1 MNKITLSLAGLGL
14 AATLGA
20 AQAALVYEQTPL
32 TAPNVGSVWTSHFE
46 PGFGGWRT
54 MDDFQLGQDA
64 ALGRVT
70 WRGVYLDSANG
81 ALVNGV
87 PNTANWTVSF
97 WSDASGPDA
106 PLFSV
111 TVADAAVTRSA
122 VPGGG
127 QFGGPVDLYDF
138 DLLLP
143 GSFAASAN
151 VKYWFSVLSDSAQPD
166 WYPLFGWTMAS
177 GAGTVPQTS
186 FQQSFTP
193 AGDVSGEFIRNGNR
207 AFALYTVPEPA
218 SLALVGLALVAGVAS
233 RRPRRAAAPA

>member
-1 MNKITLSLAGLGL
+1 MNKIALTLAGLSL

-20 AQAALVYEQTPL
+20 AHAALVYEQAPL
-32 TAPNVGSVWTSHFE
+32 AAPNVGSVWTSHFE
-46 PGFGGWRT
+46 PGAGGWRT
-54 MDDFQLGQDA
+54 MDDFQLNQGA

-81 ALVNGV
+81 GLVNGV
-87 PNTANWTVSF
+87 PNTANWTVSI

-106 PLFSV
+106 QLFSV
-111 TVADAAVTRSA
+111 TVADAAVSRTA
-122 VPGGG
+122 VAGGG

-143 GSFAASAN
+143 SSFAASAN

-177 GAGTVPQTS
+177 SAGTVPQTS
-186 FQQSFTP
+186 FQQSFTT
-193 AGDVSGEFIRNGNR
+193 AGDVSGEFVRNGNR
-207 AFALYTVPEPA
+207 AFALHTVPEPA
-218 SLALVGLALVAGVAS
+218 SLALVGLAVLAGGLA
-233 RRPRRAAAPA
+233 RRGRGAAARG